1 MHIIQNCMDTDL
13 SSENKRKYI
22 KEKQS
27 FQKLNILKSFDI
39 NYKAI
44 LNKRKKQFVYRYFD
58 SHQLMDFG

>member
-1 MHIIQNCMDTDL
+1 MHIIQNCMDTDPI
-13 SSENKRKYI
+13 SENKRKYI

-44 LNKRKKQFVYRYFD
+44 LNKRKKTIR
-58 SHQLMDFG
+58 L